1 MKVIDPTIS
10 SFESLIAGNRLYV
23 DKTAYIYKLVTGPR
37 MVLFSRPRRFGK
49 SLTVS
54 TLDALFRGKRELFA
68 GLAIDSLPYDWKVYP
83 VIHIDF
89 GTCGASDASSL
100 ERWMN
105 ERLMKIGAS
114 YGFHENGDSPY
125 YTRFEDTI
133 DALAEKTQVVIL
145 IDEYDKVLSDNIF
158 NPEVEKMR
166 TVLSNFYQVIKS
178 KNEEIRFAFIT
189 GVTKYAKLS
198 VFSKMNNLSDI
209 SMDSDYA
216 LMCGYSQEE
225 LEGSF
230 KEYIE
235 LGIKKAGMDR
245 EDYLATLKRKY
256 DGYRFAPDAET
267 VYNPVSV
274 GLFFSKGG
282 RLFNDYWIDTGSM
295 TLLMNIAKKVD
306 FNLATDLDDPLAASD
321 LGTFDILNL
330 ATNPTGSSLKSL
342 LLQTGYLTIGRSEQ
356 YGQLLYLVFPN
367 MEVQKG
373 FCNGILSAYYT
384 DGPRF
389 TASGLLASG
398 AFMEGDTC
406 KAIGILKSIYSSI
419 PSIIQ
424 TQDEGYYQSIL
435 YAMLLAMGADVRAEV
450 SNAGGRIDAVLLY
463 PRTVYV
469 IEFKK
474 DQDAQAGLDQIKAR
488 GYADQYTSNP
498 QGRTI
503 HLLGISFDSGLRNI
517 SDWKEEII

>member
-1 MKVIDPTIS
+1 
-10 SFESLIAGNRLYV
+10 
-23 DKTAYIYKLVTGPR
+23 
-37 MVLFSRPRRFGK
+37 
-49 SLTVS
+49 
-54 TLDALFRGKRELFA
+54 
-68 GLAIDSLPYDWKVYP
+68 SLPYDWKVHP

-89 GTCGASDASSL
+89 AGCHKKNASEVNSWLNGCLQGIAQGYSVSPQWNGSCDNNLASL
-100 ERWMN
+100 
-105 ERLMKIGAS
+105 IQ
-114 YGFHENGDSPY
+114 
-125 YTRFEDTI
+125 
-133 DALAEKTQVVIL
+133 ALSAKGEVVVL
-145 IDEYDKVLSDNIF
+145 IDEYDKVISDNIF
-158 NPEVEKMR
+158 NPEVEGIR
-166 TVLSNFYQVIKS
+166 DLLGGFYETIKFQ
-178 KNEEIRFAFIT
+178 NARIRFAFIT

-306 FNLATDLDDPLAASD
+306 FNLATDPGKPMSMSS
-321 LGTFDILNL
+321 LGTFDILSI
-330 ATNPTGSSLKSL
+330 AEHPTEGVLKSL
-342 LLQTGYLTIGRSEQ
+342 LLQTGYLTIARTDPTGSV
-356 YGQLLYLVFPN
+356 LYLGFPN
-367 MEVQKG
+367 AEVREG
-373 FCNGILSAYYT
+373 FCNSILASYYPS
-384 DGPRF
+384 DADFP
-389 TASGLLASG
+389 ASGTLMG
-398 AFMEGDTC
+398 QAFNDGNTQE
-406 KAIGILKSIYSSI
+406 AIGILKSIYSSI